1 MKQSC
6 FIALLFS
13 ICFSHSQNDS
23 IVVSQSSGSYEAFTL
38 RASSNYGQLVYE
50 TDGTEP
56 NKSSREWKDSLAVDK
71 SKVISFGLKIN
82 DEVVHK
88 KTCFYLIN
96 FKSTFPVMSISTPE
110 SNLYDPRRG
119 IYTKGQGAFQD
130 STGYWKNANYNKKW
144 ERKSRII
151 YLDLNGK
158 EVVNQNA
165 GLRIFGGMTRN
176 ASEKSL
182 RIVARK
188 TYGKAKFN
196 YPFFKYRSNKK
207 YKHLILR
214 NSGNDAY
221 KTRFK
226 DVLSTQLSKN
236 LDIDIQ
242 EFQPINLFING
253 LFWGVYNLRER
264 IGQHYL
270 KYNYNADIESLNLLQ
285 GRFTEDHGSN
295 KSYKELR
302 EFLFKNSLT
311 NEDNIDSLNK
321 KIDVKNFLDYNIAQ
335 IYLCNVDYRG
345 NIRFWQPDDDSVFRW
360 VMYDTDL
367 GFGGSR
373 GASYNFLRDRLSP
386 VKTVWHNPQW
396 STLFLRKVL
405 KNKSLKYQFINQIC
419 YSLATVFEPDNVNR
433 MIDSIK
439 TVYKPELLRHF
450 KLIKG
455 DSLKW
460 ERNVEKLES
469 FSRTRPNYLLK
480 HTKNQ
485 FNLGDNFYLDIEIDS
500 SKKGVVK
507 INQNKISSG
516 KFTGNFFKNIPIPIE
531 IIPHLLYKISI
542 STPENS
548 NVFRQSYKGENMNN
562 ELWIGSL
569 KDTLQNHSLDTLKVK
584 IKFDYIGDSKWKN
597 KVKINEIGGLGNNNG
612 DKWVELISVEKTQIN
627 LDNWKLVSL
636 LDIAPLSKTN
646 IKDIHVTKLPKSL
659 LSKTQKE
666 SLYLLDS
673 NDKLVD
679 SLSWSNEFSK
689 NKFFIERPLPDNKS
703 LVILEGLGT
712 PNSFNPL
719 HIKAIDVARM
729 KDFRSRFSMCFFA
742 LLLVLVAPIK
752 TY

>member
-1 MKQSC
+1 MKQSY
-6 FIALLFS
+6 FLALLFS
-13 ICFSHSQNDS
+13 FYFSYSQNDS
-23 IVVSQSSGSYEAFTL
+23 VVISQSSGSYEAFTL
-38 RASSNYGQLVYE
+38 KASSSYGKLVYE
-50 TDGTEP
+50 VNGAEP
-56 NKSSREWKDSLAVDK
+56 NKSSKEWKDSLVVDK

-82 DEVVHK
+82 DKVVYK
-88 KTCFYLIN
+88 QTCFYLIN
-96 FKSTFPVMSISTPE
+96 FKTTFPVMSISTHE
-110 SNLYDPRRG
+110 SNLYDPRIG
-119 IYTKGQGAFQD
+119 IYTRGTRAYQD

-151 YLDLNGK
+151 YLDLNGE

-165 GLRIFGGMTRN
+165 GLRIFGGMTRS

-182 RIVARK
+182 RIIARQ
-188 TYGKAKFN
+188 TYGEARFN

-242 EFQPINLFING
+242 EFQPVNLFING
-253 LFWGVYNLRER
+253 VFRGVYNLRER

-270 KYNYNADIESLNLLQ
+270 KYNFNADIETLNLLQ

-302 EFLFKNSLT
+302 EFLFKSNLT

-345 NIRFWQPDDDSVFRW
+345 NIRFWQPDDDGVFRW

-373 GASYNFLRDRLSP
+373 GASYNFLRDRLSTD
-386 VKTVWHNPQW
+386 KIVWHNPQW
-396 STLFLRKVL
+396 STLLLRKILENKKL
-405 KNKSLKYQFINQIC
+405 KHQFVNQIC

-433 MIDSIK
+433 MIDSVK
-439 TVYKPELLRHF
+439 TVYKPELMRHF
-450 KLIKG
+450 NLIRG
-455 DSLKW
+455 DSLNW
-460 ERNVEKLES
+460 EKNIEKMKA
-469 FSRTRPNYLLK
+469 FSKIRPKHLLK
-480 HTKNQ
+480 HTQNQ

-500 SKKGVVK
+500 SKNGVVR

-516 KFTGNFFKNIPIPIE
+516 KFAGNFFKNIPIPIE
-531 IIPHLLYKISI
+531 IKPHPLYKIFI
-542 STPENS
+542 STTENS
-548 NVFRQSYKGENMNN
+548 NTLRLSEKSENLNDN
-562 ELWIGSL
+562 LWIRSL
-569 KDTLQNHSLDTLKVK
+569 KDTLQNRSVDSLKVN
-584 IKFDYIGDSKWKN
+584 IKFDYIGDSPWKN
-597 KVKINEIGGLGNNNG
+597 KVKINEIGGLGENID
-612 DKWVELISVEKTQIN
+612 DKWVELISIEKAQIN

-636 LDIAPLSKTN
+636 SEKALLSKAN
-646 IKDIHVTKLPKSL
+646 FKDVHLTKLPDSL

-673 NDKLVD
+673 EDKLVD
-679 SLSWSNEFSK
+679 SVSWINDFSK
-689 NKFFIERPLPDNKS
+689 NKFFIERPLPNNKFF
-703 LVILEGLGT
+703 VILEGLGT

-719 HIKAIDVARM
+719 HIKTIDIAYNEALRA
-729 KDFRSRFSMCFFA
+729 KFTMCFFA
-742 LLLVLVAPIK
+742 LLLALAVRIK

>member
-6 FIALLFS
+6 FLALLFS
-13 ICFSHSQNDS
+13 ICFIHSQSDS
-23 IVVSQSSGSYEAFTL
+23 IVVSQSSGSYKAFTL
-38 RASSNYGQLVYE
+38 KASSNYGQLVYE
-50 TDGTEP
+50 IDGTEP
-56 NKSSREWKDSLAVDK
+56 NKSSREWEDSLAVDK
-71 SKVISFGLKIN
+71 SKVISFGLIIN
-82 DEVVHK
+82 DKVVYK

-96 FKSTFPVMSISTPE
+96 FNSTLPIMSISTPE

-119 IYTKGQGAFQD
+119 IYTKGKWAYQD

-176 ASEKSL
+176 RREKSL
-182 RIVARK
+182 RIISRK
-188 TYGKAKFN
+188 SYGKAKFN

-226 DVLSTQLSKN
+226 DVLATQLSKN

-242 EFQPINLFING
+242 EFQPVNLFING
-253 LFWGVYNLRER
+253 VFWGVYNLRER

-270 KYNYNADIESLNLLQ
+270 KYNYNADIEALNLLQ

-295 KSYKELR
+295 RSYKELR
-302 EFLFKNSLT
+302 EFILKSNLN
-311 NEDNIDSLNK
+311 NEDNIDSLKK

-335 IYLCNVDYRG
+335 IYLCNIDYRG
-345 NIRFWQPDDDSVFRW
+345 NIRFWQPDNNSAFRW

-396 STLFLRKVL
+396 STLLLRKVL
-405 KNKSLKYQFINQIC
+405 KNKNLKHQFINQIC

-439 TVYKPELLRHF
+439 TVYKPELMRHF

-455 DSLKW
+455 DSLNW
-460 ERNVEKLES
+460 ERNVEKLET
-469 FSRTRPNYLLK
+469 FSKTRPSYLLK
-480 HTKNQ
+480 HTRNQ

-500 SKKGVVK
+500 SKNGVVR
-507 INQNKISSG
+507 INQNKINSD
-516 KFTGNFFKNIPIPIE
+516 KFVGNFFKNIPIPIE
-531 IIPHLLYKISI
+531 ITPHLLYKIFI
-542 STPENS
+542 STSENS
-548 NVFRQSYKGENMNN
+548 NVFGTSSKGENINN
-562 ELWIGSL
+562 KLWIGSL
-569 KDTLQNHSLDTLKVK
+569 KDTLQNRSLDTLKLK

-597 KVKINEIGGLGNNNG
+597 KVKINEIGGLGNNND
-612 DKWVELISVEKTQIN
+612 DKWVEIISVEKTQIS

-636 LDIAPLSKTN
+636 LDTALLSKTN
-646 IKDIHVTKLPKSL
+646 IKDIHVTKLPDSL
-659 LSKTQKE
+659 LTKAQKE
-666 SLYLLDS
+666 FLYLMDS
-673 NDKLVD
+673 DNKLVD
-679 SLSWSNEFSK
+679 SLSWRNDYSK
-689 NKFFIERPLPDNKS
+689 NKFFIERPLPNNKS

-712 PNSFNPL
+712 PNSYNPL
-719 HIKAIDVARM
+719 HIESINVAHI
-729 KDFRSRFSMCFFA
+729 KYVRSRFSMCFFA
-742 LLLVLVAPIK
+742 LLLVLFATIK
-752 TY
+752 TN

>member
-6 FIALLFS
+6 FLALLFS
-13 ICFSHSQNDS
+13 ICFIHSQSDS
-23 IVVSQSSGSYEAFTL
+23 IVVSQSSGSYKAFTL
-38 RASSNYGQLVYE
+38 KASSNYGQLVYE
-50 TDGTEP
+50 IDGTEP

-71 SKVISFGLKIN
+71 SKVISFGLIIN
-82 DEVVHK
+82 DKVVYK

-96 FKSTFPVMSISTPE
+96 FNSTFPIMSISTPE

-119 IYTKGQGAFQD
+119 IYTKGKWAYQD

-158 EVVNQNA
+158 EVINQNA

-176 ASEKSL
+176 RREKSL
-182 RIVARK
+182 RIISRK
-188 TYGKAKFN
+188 SYGKAKFN

-226 DVLSTQLSKN
+226 DVLATQLSKN

-242 EFQPINLFING
+242 EFQPVNLFING
-253 LFWGVYNLRER
+253 VFWGVYNLRER

-270 KYNYNADIESLNLLQ
+270 KYNYNADIEALNLLQ

-295 KSYKELR
+295 RSYKELR
-302 EFLFKNSLT
+302 EFLLKSNLN
-311 NEDNIDSLNK
+311 NEGNIDSLKK

-335 IYLCNVDYRG
+335 IYLCNIDYRG
-345 NIRFWQPDDDSVFRW
+345 NIRFWQPDNNSAFRW

-373 GASYNFLRDRLSP
+373 SASYNFLRDRLSP

-396 STLFLRKVL
+396 STLLLRKVL
-405 KNKSLKYQFINQIC
+405 KNKNLKNQFINQIC

-439 TVYKPELLRHF
+439 TIYKPELMRHF

-460 ERNVEKLES
+460 ESNVEKLET
-469 FSRTRPNYLLK
+469 FSKTRPSYLLK
-480 HTKNQ
+480 HTQNQ

-500 SKKGVVK
+500 SKNGVVR
-507 INQNKISSG
+507 INQNKINSD
-516 KFTGNFFKNIPIPIE
+516 KFVGNFFKDIPIPIE
-531 IIPHLLYKISI
+531 ITPHLLYKIFI
-542 STPENS
+542 STSENS
-548 NVFRQSYKGENMNN
+548 NVFGTSNKGENINN
-562 ELWIGSL
+562 KLWIGSL
-569 KDTLQNHSLDTLKVK
+569 KDTLQNRSLDTLKLK

-597 KVKINEIGGLGNNNG
+597 KVKINEIGGLGNNND
-612 DKWVELISVEKTQIN
+612 DKWVELISVEKTQIS

-636 LDIAPLSKTN
+636 LDTVLLSKTN
-646 IKDIHVTKLPKSL
+646 VKDIHVTKLPDSL
-659 LSKTQKE
+659 LTKAQKE
-666 SLYLLDS
+666 FLYLMDS
-673 NDKLVD
+673 DNKLVD
-679 SLSWSNEFSK
+679 SLSWRNDYSK
-689 NKFFIERPLPDNKS
+689 NKFFIERPLPNNKS

-712 PNSFNPL
+712 PNSYNPL
-719 HIKAIDVARM
+719 HIEAINVAH
-729 KDFRSRFSMCFFA
+729 KKYVRSRFSMCFFA
-742 LLLVLVAPIK
+742 LLLVLFATIK
-752 TY
+752 TN

>member
-6 FIALLFS
+6 FLALLFP
-13 ICFSHSQNDS
+13 ICFIHSQSDS
-23 IVVSQSSGSYEAFTL
+23 IVVSQSSGSYKAFTL
-38 RASSNYGQLVYE
+38 KASSNYGQLVYE
-50 TDGTEP
+50 IDGTEP

-71 SKVISFGLKIN
+71 SKVISFGLIIN
-82 DEVVHK
+82 DKVVYK

-96 FKSTFPVMSISTPE
+96 FNSTLPIMSISTPE

-119 IYTKGQGAFQD
+119 IYTKGKWAYQD

-176 ASEKSL
+176 RREKSL
-182 RIVARK
+182 RIISRK
-188 TYGKAKFN
+188 SYGKAKFN

-226 DVLSTQLSKN
+226 DVLATQLSKN

-242 EFQPINLFING
+242 EFQPVNLFING
-253 LFWGVYNLRER
+253 VFWGVYNLRER

-270 KYNYNADIESLNLLQ
+270 KYNYNADIEALNLLQ

-295 KSYKELR
+295 RSYKELR
-302 EFLFKNSLT
+302 EFILKSNLN
-311 NEDNIDSLNK
+311 NEDNIDSLKK

-335 IYLCNVDYRG
+335 IYLCNIDYRG
-345 NIRFWQPDDDSVFRW
+345 NIRFWQPDNNSAFRW

-396 STLFLRKVL
+396 STLLLRKVL
-405 KNKSLKYQFINQIC
+405 KNKNLKHQFINQIC

-439 TVYKPELLRHF
+439 TVYKPELMRHF

-455 DSLKW
+455 DSLNW
-460 ERNVEKLES
+460 ERNVEKLET
-469 FSRTRPNYLLK
+469 FSKTRPSYLLK
-480 HTKNQ
+480 HTRNQ

-500 SKKGVVK
+500 SKNGVVR
-507 INQNKISSG
+507 INQNKINSD
-516 KFTGNFFKNIPIPIE
+516 KFVGNFFKNIPIPIE
-531 IIPHLLYKISI
+531 ITPHLLYKIFI
-542 STPENS
+542 STSENS
-548 NVFRQSYKGENMNN
+548 NVFGTSSKGENINN
-562 ELWIGSL
+562 KLWIGSL
-569 KDTLQNHSLDTLKVK
+569 KDTLQNRSLDTLKLK

-597 KVKINEIGGLGNNNG
+597 KVKINEIGGLGNNND
-612 DKWVELISVEKTQIN
+612 DKWVEIISVEKTQIS

-636 LDIAPLSKTN
+636 LDTALLSKTN
-646 IKDIHVTKLPKSL
+646 IKDIHVTKLPDSL
-659 LSKTQKE
+659 LTKAQKE
-666 SLYLLDS
+666 FLYLMDS
-673 NDKLVD
+673 DNKLVD
-679 SLSWSNEFSK
+679 SLSWRNDYSK
-689 NKFFIERPLPDNKS
+689 NKFFIERPLPNNKS

-712 PNSFNPL
+712 PNSYNPL
-719 HIKAIDVARM
+719 HIESINVAHI
-729 KDFRSRFSMCFFA
+729 KYVRSRFSMCFFA
-742 LLLVLVAPIK
+742 LLLVLFATIK
-752 TY
+752 TN